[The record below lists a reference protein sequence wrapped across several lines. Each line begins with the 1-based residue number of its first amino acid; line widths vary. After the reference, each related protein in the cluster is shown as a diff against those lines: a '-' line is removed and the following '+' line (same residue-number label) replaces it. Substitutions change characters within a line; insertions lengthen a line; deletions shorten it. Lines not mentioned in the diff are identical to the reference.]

1 MAGVVY
7 QKDGIITTSAEV
19 QKKSITNQQA
29 MVNLSP
35 EDFYNKLWWLWTVY
49 GRGWTSS
56 RLAIIDW
63 LKGEY
68 VGD

>member
-1 MAGVVY
+1 MSNLERTEE
-7 QKDGIITTSAEV
+7 I
-19 QKKSITNQQA
+19 ITNQQA